1 MKPEQIV
8 EALENAAATLEV
20 KVRYEALGP
29 SGVTG
34 SGGLCKVR
42 GEWWLIMDKKT
53 TPAERVALLADALAR
68 FDTDRL
74 ELPPRARDAL
84 TASRRAAQSAEP
96 RPVNPPPAGPPPSDG

>member
-8 EALENAAATLEV
+8 ESLEAAAEGVNV

-42 GEWWLIMDKKT
+42 GEWWLILDKKT
-53 TPAERVALLADALAR
+53 TPAERVTLLADALAR
-68 FDTDRL
+68 FDTDGID
-74 ELPPRARDAL
+74 LPTKAREAL
-84 TASRRAAQSAEP
+84 TASRRAQ
-96 RPVNPPPAGPPPSDG
+96 VVVPPSA